1 MTRQRGRPAGG
12 AVAIVVTLLIAA
24 CGGGGGGADSATADG
39 GTAAGVTGRVSTP
52 SDTPSAAA
60 TEDPA
65 TEAGATDGQTPS
77 PTPTRTT
84 REQTPAGEEDEAFAY
99 VPWGPDDPPVPQ
111 RYASL
116 AATSSAAAQCADSQA
131 NAIPSAFWDLA
142 VSVCRAIAGEG
153 AWPSTTSVPSPPP
166 PKNAY
171 EACLD
176 AELAAMLQR
185 ALRWRAANPHASAP
199 QVRYAAR
206 GALSPCQTR
215 VFETR
220 VLADGE
226 SPFAIPTGNLAVL
239 VMAGSADV
247 ASTVTVDG
255 RPAEVFDVEPASGA
269 ATLVVLVPAPAQ
281 AKTVPVAVTTTR
293 GVLTST
299 VALPAANVAT
309 STPAP
314 PTSGTPTGGTST
326 GTGTPS
332 TSPSGNGTPTPSG
345 SSSGS
350 ASP

>member
-1 MTRQRGRPAGG
+1 MTRQRGWPAGG

-24 CGGGGGGADSATADG
+24 CGGGGGTDSATADG
-39 GTAAGVTGRVSTP
+39 GTAAGATGR
-52 SDTPSAAA
+52 PSAPSASPGA
-60 TEDPA
+60 TPTDA
-65 TEAGATDGQTPS
+65 GGTEAGTTEEAVPS
-77 PTPTRTT
+77 PTRTV
-84 REQTPAGEEDEAFAY
+84 REQTPAEEDAAFAY

-116 AATSSAAAQCADSQA
+116 AATSSTAARCDDAAA
-131 NAIPSAFWDLA
+131 NTIPSAFWDLA
-142 VSVCRAIAGEG
+142 VSVCRAVAGAG
-153 AWPSTTSVPSPPP
+153 PWPSTASVPSPPP
-166 PKNAY
+166 PQNAY

-185 ALRWRAANPHASAP
+185 ALRWRAANPGATVP

-220 VLADGE
+220 VLTDSENRYG
-226 SPFAIPTGNLAVL
+226 IPAGQLGVL
-239 VMAGSADV
+239 IMAGSADGT
-247 ASTVTVDG
+247 STVTVDG
-255 RPAEVFDVEPASGA
+255 RPTAVLDVEPASGA
-269 ATLVVLVPAPAQ
+269 ATLVVLVSAPTQ

-299 VALPAANVAT
+299 VALPAASVAT
-309 STPAP
+309 STTAP
-314 PTSGTPTGGTST
+314 PASGTPTGGTS

-332 TSPSGNGTPTPSG
+332 TSPSGNGTSTPG
-345 SSSGS
+345 SSPTGS

>member
-1 MTRQRGRPAGG
+1 MTRQRGWPAGG
-12 AVAIVVTLLIAA
+12 AVAIVVTLLLGA
-24 CGGGGGGADSATADG
+24 CGGGDSDVSATADG
-39 GTAAGVTGRVSTP
+39 SHTAGATGRVNTP
-52 SDTPSAAA
+52 SGTPSAAVTDEVA
-60 TEDPA
+60 TA
-65 TEAGATDGQTPS
+65 EAVSS

-84 REQTPAGEEDEAFAY
+84 REQTPPEEEDQAFAY

-116 AATSSAAAQCADSQA
+116 AATSSAAARCADSQA
-131 NAIPSAFWDLA
+131 NAIPGAFWDLA
-142 VSVCRAIAGEG
+142 VSVCRAVAGEG

-166 PKNAY
+166 PRNAY

-185 ALRWRAANPHASAP
+185 ALRWRAANPHASVP

-247 ASTVTVDG
+247 SSTVMVDG
-255 RPAEVFDVEPASGA
+255 RSAEVLDVEPASGA
-269 ATLVVLVPAPAQ
+269 ATLIVLVPAPPQ

-299 VALPAANVAT
+299 VALPAAGATT
-309 STPAP
+309 STTP
-314 PTSGTPTGGTST
+314 PPSSGTPTGGTST
-326 GTGTPS
+326 GTGTS

>member
-1 MTRQRGRPAGG
+1 MTRQRGWPAGG
-12 AVAIVVTLLIAA
+12 ALAIVVTLLLAA
-24 CGGGGGGADSATADG
+24 CGGGEGIDSATADG
-39 GTAAGVTGRVSTP
+39 GTTAGATGRVSTP
-52 SDTPSAAA
+52 SDTPSAA
-60 TEDPA
+60 TDE
-65 TEAGATDGQTPS
+65 GATDEAVPS
-77 PTPTRTT
+77 PTRTA
-84 REQTPAGEEDEAFAY
+84 REQTPAEEDEAFAY

-116 AATSSAAAQCADSQA
+116 AATSSTAARCDDSQA

-142 VSVCRAIAGEG
+142 VGVCRAVVGAGP
-153 AWPSTTSVPSPPP
+153 WPSTTSVPAPPP

-185 ALRWRAANPHASAP
+185 ALRWRAAHPHASVP
-199 QVRYAAR
+199 QVRYPAR

-215 VFETR
+215 IFETR

-226 SPFAIPTGNLAVL
+226 SPFAIPTGQVAVL
-239 VMAGSADV
+239 VFAGSADV
-247 ASTVTVDG
+247 ASTLTVDG
-255 RPAEVFDVEPASGA
+255 RPAEVLDVEPASGA
-269 ATLVVLVPAPAQ
+269 ATLIVLVPAPAQ

-299 VALPAANVAT
+299 VALPAANLST
-309 STPAP
+309 STTAP

-326 GTGTPS
+326 GTGTRS
-332 TSPSGNGTPTPSG
+332 SSPSGTGTSTPSG
-345 SSSGS
+345 SPAGS

>member
-1 MTRQRGRPAGG
+1 MTRQRGWPAGG

-52 SDTPSAAA
+52 SETPSAAA
-60 TEDPA
+60 TDEVA
-65 TEAGATDGQTPS
+65 TAEAVPS

-166 PKNAY
+166 PRNAY

-185 ALRWRAANPHASAP
+185 ALRWRAVNPHASVP

-247 ASTVTVDG
+247 SSTVMVDG
-255 RPAEVFDVEPASGA
+255 RSAEVLDVEPASGA
-269 ATLVVLVPAPAQ
+269 ATLIVLVPAPPQ
-281 AKTVPVAVTTTR
+281 ATTVPVAVTTTR

-299 VALPAANVAT
+299 VALPAAGATT
-309 STPAP
+309 STTP
-314 PTSGTPTGGTST
+314 PPSSGTPTGGTST